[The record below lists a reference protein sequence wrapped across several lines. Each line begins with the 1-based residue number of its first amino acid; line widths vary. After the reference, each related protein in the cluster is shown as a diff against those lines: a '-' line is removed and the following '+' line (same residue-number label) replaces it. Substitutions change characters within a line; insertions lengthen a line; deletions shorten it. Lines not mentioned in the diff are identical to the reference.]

1 MKKNVILLALV
12 TLLVSCG
19 SFSSLNSGTSINA
32 NEKFVLGSNPHGNF
46 RTHLKNDGSTTLL
59 VYQEPNDGG
68 THSPIT
74 LKPTES
80 TFIKT
85 DKNTALVIENTET
98 KMGYVTLKV
107 TGDLNLG
114 MAFQKNTKTK

>member
-1 MKKNVILLALV
+1 MKKNVILLALA
-12 TLLVSCG
+12 TLLASCG
-19 SFSSLNSGTSINA
+19 MFSSLNSGTSINA

-46 RTHLKNDGSTTLL
+46 HTHLRNDGATTLS
-59 VYQEPNDGG
+59 VYQAPNNGG

-80 TFIKT
+80 AFIKT

-107 TGDLNLG
+107 KGDLNLG
-114 MAFQKNTKTK
+114 MVFQKNAQTK